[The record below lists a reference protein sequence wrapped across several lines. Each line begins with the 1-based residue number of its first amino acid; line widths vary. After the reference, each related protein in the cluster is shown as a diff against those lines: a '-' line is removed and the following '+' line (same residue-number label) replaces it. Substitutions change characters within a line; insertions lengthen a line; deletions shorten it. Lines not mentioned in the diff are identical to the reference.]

1 MASAP
6 RLISS
11 SELSPSEARWITLKK
26 LTYID
31 QEGKERTWECAER
44 KTRRS
49 STLDAVAILAIIRS
63 RANSFGLSTVLVEQ
77 YRPPINK
84 AVIELPA
91 GLVDKNESPEDAAV
105 RELYEETGYVATRV
119 IKSSPVIV
127 SDPGMTNANMKL
139 VVLEVL
145 MEGQLEIPDQHLD
158 IGEHIVRRVV
168 ELRKLESEL
177 QEYNRKGY
185 SVDARLFHLATG
197 YTMASGFETGL
208 TSSAAD
214 HSS

>member
-1 MASAP
+1 
-6 RLISS
+6 
-11 SELSPSEARWITLKK
+11 
-26 LTYID
+26 
-31 QEGKERTWECAER
+31 
-44 KTRRS
+44 
-49 STLDAVAILAIIRS
+49 VAILAIIRS